1 MLEELSNTESFLL
14 SNTLPCGQGFWRRR
28 LAKEVDHR
36 RKEESK
42 TERISVTKKS
52 KSIVTVK
59 HSAKI
64 QLFKEKLSKSQPP
77 GLSSREEQIALRSV
91 KGQLET
97 AGRPTNRLPPPVVIR
112 RKQIP
117 LRPVPAKQQDSSVA
131 ESSVSDEGGA
141 RSVREESNALGDA
154 RNSSECSSPQAA
166 KRSSTDE
173 HRASS
178 WALSESSC
186 EKARAGQE
194 AARAR
199 KWGFLAKSTS
209 TNGTAR
215 VFTEAGTTS
224 TSSSSYERDLQA
236 ISRRPAENVSFE
248 LARREAGRSFAG
260 RISDSTSSDF
270 QEESELSSEERD
282 ALIEGVRTPL
292 TVCRN
297 RLTKF
302 GARRRIVA
310 AASSST
316 RDHFVAGDRLLG
328 VRENTSS
335 SSSTVKSPAEDIH
348 ASDEIPVEKDS
359 LAVDLSSGKPASAP
373 TTLSL
378 GRKITSWTKEGKD
391 LLVKSVSSANT
402 LAPATMTC
410 IKSPRAMSEHL
421 LGQLEV
427 PVTPAVLGALRV
439 KGGSLKEG
447 ERSERVTDVPRQRW
461 SSVRVKGGS
470 TKSLL
475 LENGGPQ
482 TKPLK
487 GALTAESSILGLYY
501 TALLHMTL
509 YKIVDHL
516 TSSCNKLKSDY
527 SRESRKKG
535 IVTEIQN
542 KNHFAQSQ
550 TGKTIVIMSRIK
562 FNSVT
567 RKYESVLCHDGVTI
581 HEECSDRILG
591 VASMDENPTYS
602 GTIGRKNVFGSLNWL
617 FTFVPPRYHIP
628 SCVEVGQQTMPK
640 YRSQL
645 GIYRFGRIFD
655 SRQPGYNNLL
665 NCSRNP
671 DHPEAPA
678 PAGV

>member
-1 MLEELSNTESFLL
+1 M
-14 SNTLPCGQGFWRRR
+14 
-28 LAKEVDHR
+28 
-36 RKEESK
+36 
-42 TERISVTKKS
+42 ISGARNDAS
-52 KSIVTVK
+52 EGPI
-59 HSAKI
+59 
-64 QLFKEKLSKSQPP
+64 LFKEKLSKSQPP

-91 KGQLET
+91 KGQLEA

-117 LRPVPAKQQDSSVA
+117 LRSVSAKQQDSSVA
-131 ESSVSDEGGA
+131 ESSVSDEGA
-141 RSVREESNALGDA
+141 RSIKEESNALGEA
-154 RNSSECSSPQAA
+154 RNSSECSPRAA
-166 KRSSTDE
+166 KRTDQ
-173 HRASS
+173 SS
-178 WALSESSC
+178 WALSES
-186 EKARAGQE
+186 EKARANQE
-194 AARAR
+194 ARR

-224 TSSSSYERDLQA
+224 TSSSSYDRDLQA
-236 ISRRPAENVSFE
+236 LSRRPAENASLE
-248 LARREAGRSFAG
+248 LARREAGTSGARFAG

-310 AASSST
+310 ASSST
-316 RDHFVAGDRLLG
+316 REQHLVTGDRLLG
-328 VRENTSS
+328 LRENTSS

-348 ASDEIPVEKDS
+348 GSDDIREEKEED
-359 LAVDLSSGKPASAP
+359 LAVDLSSAKPASAP

-378 GRKITSWTKEGKD
+378 GRKITSWTREGKD

-402 LAPATMTC
+402 LAPMTMTC

-487 GALTAESSILGLYY
+487 GARAAEVFLV
-501 TALLHMTL
+501 
-509 YKIVDHL
+509 VD
-516 TSSCNKLKSDY
+516 
-527 SRESRKKG
+527 
-535 IVTEIQN
+535 
-542 KNHFAQSQ
+542 
-550 TGKTIVIMSRIK
+550 
-562 FNSVT
+562 
-567 RKYESVLCHDGVTI
+567 
-581 HEECSDRILG
+581 
-591 VASMDENPTYS
+591 
-602 GTIGRKNVFGSLNWL
+602 
-617 FTFVPPRYHIP
+617 
-628 SCVEVGQQTMPK
+628 
-640 YRSQL
+640 
-645 GIYRFGRIFD
+645 
-655 SRQPGYNNLL
+655 
-665 NCSRNP
+665 
-671 DHPEAPA
+671 
-678 PAGV
+678 

>member
-1 MLEELSNTESFLL
+1 
-14 SNTLPCGQGFWRRR
+14 
-28 LAKEVDHR
+28 
-36 RKEESK
+36 
-42 TERISVTKKS
+42 
-52 KSIVTVK
+52 VTV

-117 LRPVPAKQQDSSVA
+117 LRPVSAKQQDSSVA
-131 ESSVSDEGGA
+131 ESSVSDEGA
-141 RSVREESNALGDA
+141 RSIREESNAFGDA
-154 RNSSECSSPQAA
+154 RNSSECSPSAA
-166 KRSSTDE
+166 KRSTGE

-178 WALSESSC
+178 WALSESGC

-194 AARAR
+194 SRH

-236 ISRRPAENVSFE
+236 ISRRPVENVSFE
-248 LARREAGRSFAG
+248 LARNFAG

-316 RDHFVAGDRLLG
+316 REHFAAGDRLLG
-328 VRENTSS
+328 LRENTSS

-348 ASDEIPVEKDS
+348 LSDELPLEKDS
-359 LAVDLSSGKPASAP
+359 LAVDLSSGELASAP

-487 GALTAESSILGLYY
+487 GALTA
-501 TALLHMTL
+501 
-509 YKIVDHL
+509 
-516 TSSCNKLKSDY
+516 
-527 SRESRKKG
+527 
-535 IVTEIQN
+535 
-542 KNHFAQSQ
+542 
-550 TGKTIVIMSRIK
+550 
-562 FNSVT
+562 
-567 RKYESVLCHDGVTI
+567 
-581 HEECSDRILG
+581 
-591 VASMDENPTYS
+591 
-602 GTIGRKNVFGSLNWL
+602 
-617 FTFVPPRYHIP
+617 
-628 SCVEVGQQTMPK
+628 
-640 YRSQL
+640 
-645 GIYRFGRIFD
+645 
-655 SRQPGYNNLL
+655 
-665 NCSRNP
+665 
-671 DHPEAPA
+671 
-678 PAGV
+678 

>member
-1 MLEELSNTESFLL
+1 M
-14 SNTLPCGQGFWRRR
+14 
-28 LAKEVDHR
+28 
-36 RKEESK
+36 
-42 TERISVTKKS
+42 
-52 KSIVTVK
+52 
-59 HSAKI
+59 
-64 QLFKEKLSKSQPP
+64 SKSQPP
-77 GLSSREEQIALRSV
+77 GLSPREEQIALRSV

-117 LRPVPAKQQDSSVA
+117 LRPVPTKQQDSSVA

-141 RSVREESNALGDA
+141 HSVREESNALGDA
-154 RNSSECSSPQAA
+154 RNSSECSPRAA
-166 KRSSTDE
+166 KRSTDE

-178 WALSESSC
+178 WALSESGC

-194 AARAR
+194 ARAR

-248 LARREAGRSFAG
+248 LARREAGRSFAS

-310 AASSST
+310 AGSSST

-328 VRENTSS
+328 LRENTSS
-335 SSSTVKSPAEDIH
+335 SSSTVKSPAEEIH
-348 ASDEIPVEKDS
+348 VSDDLPAEKDS

-487 GALTAESSILGLYY
+487 GALTAE
-501 TALLHMTL
+501 
-509 YKIVDHL
+509 V
-516 TSSCNKLKSDY
+516 
-527 SRESRKKG
+527 
-535 IVTEIQN
+535 
-542 KNHFAQSQ
+542 F
-550 TGKTIVIMSRIK
+550 
-562 FNSVT
+562 SV
-567 RKYESVLCHDGVTI
+567 
-581 HEECSDRILG
+581 
-591 VASMDENPTYS
+591 
-602 GTIGRKNVFGSLNWL
+602 
-617 FTFVPPRYHIP
+617 
-628 SCVEVGQQTMPK
+628 VE
-640 YRSQL
+640 
-645 GIYRFGRIFD
+645 
-655 SRQPGYNNLL
+655 
-665 NCSRNP
+665 
-671 DHPEAPA
+671 
-678 PAGV
+678 

>member
-1 MLEELSNTESFLL
+1 M
-14 SNTLPCGQGFWRRR
+14 
-28 LAKEVDHR
+28 
-36 RKEESK
+36 
-42 TERISVTKKS
+42 
-52 KSIVTVK
+52 
-59 HSAKI
+59 
-64 QLFKEKLSKSQPP
+64 
-77 GLSSREEQIALRSV
+77 
-91 KGQLET
+91 KGQLEA

-117 LRPVPAKQQDSSVA
+117 LRSVSAKQQDSSVA
-131 ESSVSDEGGA
+131 ESSVSDEGA
-141 RSVREESNALGDA
+141 RSIKEESNTLGDA
-154 RNSSECSSPQAA
+154 RNLSECSPRTA
-166 KRSSTDE
+166 KPTDDQS
-173 HRASS
+173 SS
-178 WALSESSC
+178 WTEI
-186 EKARAGQE
+186 EKARVNQE
-194 AARAR
+194 ARR

-236 ISRRPAENVSFE
+236 LSRRPIDNISLE
-248 LARREAGRSFAG
+248 LARKEAGTSGGRFTS
-260 RISDSTSSDF
+260 RISNSTSSDF

-302 GARRRIVA
+302 GARRRIVVA
-310 AASSST
+310 SST
-316 RDHFVAGDRLLG
+316 REHFVAGDRLLG
-328 VRENTSS
+328 LRENTSS

-348 ASDEIPVEKDS
+348 VSDELSVEKENHG
-359 LAVDLSSGKPASAP
+359 LSSIKPASAP

-402 LAPATMTC
+402 LAPTTMTC

-487 GALTAESSILGLYY
+487 GALTAEVFLV
-501 TALLHMTL
+501 
-509 YKIVDHL
+509 VD
-516 TSSCNKLKSDY
+516 
-527 SRESRKKG
+527 
-535 IVTEIQN
+535 
-542 KNHFAQSQ
+542 
-550 TGKTIVIMSRIK
+550 
-562 FNSVT
+562 
-567 RKYESVLCHDGVTI
+567 
-581 HEECSDRILG
+581 
-591 VASMDENPTYS
+591 
-602 GTIGRKNVFGSLNWL
+602 
-617 FTFVPPRYHIP
+617 
-628 SCVEVGQQTMPK
+628 
-640 YRSQL
+640 
-645 GIYRFGRIFD
+645 
-655 SRQPGYNNLL
+655 
-665 NCSRNP
+665 
-671 DHPEAPA
+671 
-678 PAGV
+678 